1 MSFFSEGFTKSKLT
15 VLFFLKELPVNL
27 TKNQIA
33 TFSAAYDLIPY
44 FELQS
49 AIYELEEE
57 GFLAAVPRPYGQTY
71 CLTPKGEETLEMFVE
86 RLPQSMRDRISDY
99 ADECRE
105 KLRLETQFSTSVEKV
120 GSNGACRLTLR
131 AMEQRGDLLQIAILL
146 PDNATANH
154 AASLWP
160 DKAEI
165 IYKTVLSE
173 LLSEKGSNE
182 T

>member
-15 VLFFLKELPVNL
+15 VLYFLRELSVNL
-27 TKNQIA
+27 TKEQIV

-44 FELQS
+44 FELHS

-86 RLPQSMRDRISDY
+86 RLPQSMRDDITDY
-99 ADECRE
+99 ADACRE
-105 KLRLETQFSTSVEKV
+105 KLRLETQFSTAVEKV
-120 GSNGACRLTLR
+120 GTGSACRLTLR
-131 AMEQRGDLLQIAILL
+131 AMEQQGDILQLSILL
-146 PDNATANH
+146 PDNATASR

-160 DKAEI
+160 ERAET
-165 IYKTVLSE
+165 IYKSILTE
-173 LLSEKGSNE
+173 LLREDGSNE
-182 T
+182 M

>member
-15 VLFFLKELPVNL
+15 VLYFLKELSVNL
-27 TKNQIA
+27 TKDQIA
-33 TFSAAYDLIPY
+33 TFSTAYDLIPY
-44 FELQS
+44 FELHS
-49 AIYELEEE
+49 AVYELEEE

-86 RLPQSMRDRISDY
+86 RLPQSMRDNITDY

-120 GSNGACRLTLR
+120 GTNGACRLTLR
-131 AMEQRGDLLQIAILL
+131 AMEQHGDLLQISILL
-146 PDNATANH
+146 PDNATASH
-154 AASLWP
+154 ASALWP
-160 DKAEI
+160 ERAEF
-165 IYKTVLSE
+165 IYKSILSE
-173 LLSEKGSNE
+173 LLREKESNE